1 MHNDSMKTSH
11 ISCFI
16 LLISSIFLFACGEQN
31 SRKAFELRA
40 GDLLFQDLD
49 GSSLSDAIE
58 EVTAEEKPLSFSHVG
73 IVVASEADSLVV
85 LEAIG
90 VAVQY
95 TRLDSFLVRS
105 LNTNGMPKVRVA
117 RLKEKYLDRIEKAI
131 SYGANLVGSPYDSIY
146 LMSDSSYY
154 CSELI
159 YEMIKHS
166 GDGSEIF
173 KLNAMTFKNTK
184 TGKFHPVW
192 VDYYKELGAAI
203 PEGKPGCNPNGMS
216 ESKEIDWV
224 FDYSH

>member
-1 MHNDSMKTSH
+1 VSK
-11 ISCFI
+11 
-16 LLISSIFLFACGEQN
+16 N
-31 SRKAFELRA
+31 SQKAFELQA

-49 GSSLSDAIE
+49 GGSLSDAIE

-73 IVVASEADSLVV
+73 IMVSSKNGNLVV

-90 VAVQY
+90 EAVQY
-95 TRLDSFLVRS
+95 TSLDCFLRRS
-105 LNTNGMPKVRVA
+105 LNADSMPKVLVA
-117 RLKEKYLDRIEKAI
+117 RLKQQHQSRIGKAI
-131 SYGANLVGSPYDSIY
+131 LYGKGLIDLPYDSAY

-159 YEMIKHS
+159 YEMFKHS

-173 KLNAMTFKNTK
+173 KLNPMTFKDAN

-192 VDYYKELGAAI
+192 VDYYKDLGLEI
-203 PEGKPGCNPNGMS
+203 PEGELGCNPNGMS

-224 FDYSH
+224 FDYSK

>member
-1 MHNDSMKTSH
+1 MKFNTIPRFSL
-11 ISCFI
+11 FFLAI
-16 LLISSIFLFACGEQN
+16 LLFSCASQN
-31 SRKAFELRA
+31 ASDTFELQR

-58 EVTAEEKPLSFSHVG
+58 EVTAENKPMSFSHVG
-73 IVVASEADSLVV
+73 IIVSDENEDLVV

-90 VAVQY
+90 EAVQL
-95 TRLDSFLVRS
+95 TSVDSFLTRS
-105 LNTNGMPKVRVA
+105 LNTDRMPKVRVA
-117 RLKEKYLDRIEKAI
+117 RLKKYHQARIPEAVSFGK
-131 SYGANLVGSPYDSIY
+131 SLLGLPYDSVY

-159 YEMIKHS
+159 YDMFKHS

-173 KLNAMTFKNTK
+173 KLKPMTFKDSK

-192 VDYYKELGAAI
+192 LDYYKKLGVEI
-203 PEGKPGCNPNGMS
+203 PEGEPGCNPNGMS

-224 FDYSH
+224 FDYSK

>member
-1 MHNDSMKTSH
+1 MTSST
-11 ISCFI
+11 IPKLFI
-16 LLISSIFLFACGEQN
+16 LIFSISLFACGCQN
-31 SRKAFELRA
+31 SHKSFELQA

-73 IVVASEADSLVV
+73 IMVSSEKEGLVV

-90 VAVQY
+90 EAVQY
-95 TRLDSFLVRS
+95 TSLDSFLTRS
-105 LNTNGMPKVRVA
+105 LNTDRMPKVRVA
-117 RLKEKYLDRIEKAI
+117 RLNKQHQVRINQAML
-131 SYGANLVGSPYDSIY
+131 YGRSLIGFPYDPIY
-146 LMSDSSYY
+146 LMSDSTYY

-159 YEMIKHS
+159 YEMLKHS

-173 KLNAMTFKNTK
+173 KLDAMTFKDAK

-192 VDYYKELGAAI
+192 VDYYKKLGVEI
-203 PEGKPGCNPNGMS
+203 PEGEPGCNPNGMS

-224 FDYSH
+224 FDYSK

>member
-1 MHNDSMKTSH
+1 MLVLIFS
-11 ISCFI
+11 IV
-16 LLISSIFLFACGEQN
+16 LLACVSKN
-31 SRKAFELRA
+31 SQKAFELQA

-49 GSSLSDAIE
+49 GGSLSDAIE

-73 IVVASEADSLVV
+73 IMVSSKNGNLVV

-90 VAVQY
+90 EAVQY
-95 TRLDSFLVRS
+95 TSLDCFLRRS
-105 LNTNGMPKVRVA
+105 LNADSMPKVLVA
-117 RLKEKYLDRIEKAI
+117 RLKQQHQSRIGKAI
-131 SYGANLVGSPYDSIY
+131 LYGKGLIDLPYDSAY

-159 YEMIKHS
+159 YEMFKHS

-173 KLNAMTFKNTK
+173 KLNPMTFKDAN

-192 VDYYKELGAAI
+192 VDYYKDLGLEI
-203 PEGKPGCNPNGMS
+203 PEGELGCNPNGMS

-224 FDYSH
+224 FDYSK